1 MVLHRAESHKLQAAS
16 LKLQASSFKL
26 GVNNQELTTKS
37 YRSMTKDQR
46 PMTKDWKSRLGVVYS
61 TNPDFSYDHGNDAE
75 PDTLPPQQQN
85 LIVSLDKKQ
94 RKGKSVTLIRGFI
107 GKEEDLESLAKILKS
122 KFGVGGTA
130 KDGEIIIQGD
140 FVQRTIEY
148 LVQEK
153 YKVKKSG
160 G

>member
-1 MVLHRAESHKLQAAS
+1 MPKKPNLPA
-16 LKLQASSFKL
+16 
-26 GVNNQELTTKS
+26 NT
-37 YRSMTKDQR
+37 
-46 PMTKDWKSRLGVVYS
+46 DWKSRLGVVYS
-61 TNPDFSYDHGNDAE
+61 TNPDFSYDHGHENE
-75 PDTLPPQQQN
+75 PETLPPQQQN
-85 LIVSLDKKQ
+85 LLVSLDRKQ

-107 GKEEDLESLAKILKS
+107 GKIDDLENLAKKLKS

-148 LVQEK
+148 LQAEK